1 MAHNLPAGI
10 SSHQT
15 NSGGDCYFCS
25 GAAESEGKM
34 GPSGHER
41 RGKCYIPS
49 PLHRYAV
56 CVLTSPL
63 PLRLPPLRLRR
74 PGLFSYRLRLGA
86 PAADYMN
93 YLQCVNPPQ
102 LLFVLASLPHHRPTP
117 PLSQSGESGRIFF
130 LPHPPALSL
139 SHNFVTSPSCR
150 SLPVSAPGVRLCL
163 ALCLLS
169 PSL

>member
-1 MAHNLPAGI
+1 MNLCLELPHSAVAHNLPAGI

-102 LLFVLASLPHHRPTP
+102 LLFVFASVSPRPPT
-117 PLSQSGESGRIFF
+117 LSQSGESGRIFF
-130 LPHPPALSL
+130 LSPRSLSFSQLCHLAFLSL
-139 SHNFVTSPSCR
+139 TSCFCAR
-150 SLPVSAPGVRLCL
+150 G
-163 ALCLLS
+163 
-169 PSL
+169 

>member
-1 MAHNLPAGI
+1 MNLRPELLHNLPPGI
-10 SSHQT
+10 STHQT
-15 NSGGDCYFCS
+15 NSGGGCYFCS
-25 GAAESEGKM
+25 GAVDSEGKT

-49 PLHRYAV
+49 ALCRYAV

-63 PLRLPPLRLRR
+63 PLWLPPLCLRR
-74 PGLFSYRLRLGA
+74 PGLFSYRLRPGA

-102 LLFVLASLPHHRPTP
+102 LLFVFAPPYAVPIRWKQEEFSLC
-117 PLSQSGESGRIFF
+117 PL
-130 LPHPPALSL
+130 LSL
-139 SHNFVTSPSCR
+139 SFSQLCHLSFLSLTS
-150 SLPVSAPGVRLCL
+150 VSAPGVRLCP

-169 PSL
+169 ASL

>member
-1 MAHNLPAGI
+1 MKLCLELPHSAVAHNLPAGI

-86 PAADYMN
+86 PDADYMN

-102 LLFVLASLPHHRPTP
+102 LLFVLASLPPHHPYP
-117 PLSQSGESGRIFF
+117 N
-130 LPHPPALSL
+130 ALSI
-139 SHNFVTSPSCR
+139 R
-150 SLPVSAPGVRLCL
+150 
-163 ALCLLS
+163 
-169 PSL
+169 

>member
-1 MAHNLPAGI
+1 MNLCLELPYSAVAHNLPAGI

-102 LLFVLASLPHHRPTP
+102 LLFVFPSVSPRPPT
-117 PLSQSGESGRIFF
+117 LSQSGESGRIFF
-130 LPHPPALSL
+130 LSPRSLSFSQLCHLAFLSL
-139 SHNFVTSPSCR
+139 TSCFCAR
-150 SLPVSAPGVRLCL
+150 G
-163 ALCLLS
+163 
-169 PSL
+169 

>member
-1 MAHNLPAGI
+1 MNPCLELPHSAVAHNLPAAI

-93 YLQCVNPPQ
+93 YLQCVNPLQ
-102 LLFVLASLPHHRPTP
+102 LLFVFASVP
-117 PLSQSGESGRIFF
+117 PPPQRSLNQVKAGGFFF
-130 LPHPPALSL
+130 LSPRSLSFSQLCHLAFLSL
-139 SHNFVTSPSCR
+139 TSCFCAR
-150 SLPVSAPGVRLCL
+150 G
-163 ALCLLS
+163 
-169 PSL
+169 